1 MHDFSFDLLREQSRR
16 SIARHSDETNNS
28 LLTYSVV
35 IFWLR
40 MFSGIHKREPLQFCV
55 EIVSRILILVC
66 TRVLYAFQQTI
77 VAFQPPHLHLTTSKV
92 MVIVWRLRGNIIRTV
107 LYIANVLPL
116 QWAQLTKTV
125 HTVRLGLEFVFLCFL
140 GCMIY
145 LYGGVYF
152 VLPWSVESFLFMFW
166 RWRNKLK

>member
-1 MHDFSFDLLREQSRR
+1 MYVVGILVEYMHDFSFDLLREQSRR

-66 TRVLYAFQQTI
+66 TRVLYAF
-77 VAFQPPHLHLTTSKV
+77 
-92 MVIVWRLRGNIIRTV
+92 
-107 LYIANVLPL
+107 
-116 QWAQLTKTV
+116 
-125 HTVRLGLEFVFLCFL
+125 
-140 GCMIY
+140 
-145 LYGGVYF
+145 
-152 VLPWSVESFLFMFW
+152 
-166 RWRNKLK
+166 